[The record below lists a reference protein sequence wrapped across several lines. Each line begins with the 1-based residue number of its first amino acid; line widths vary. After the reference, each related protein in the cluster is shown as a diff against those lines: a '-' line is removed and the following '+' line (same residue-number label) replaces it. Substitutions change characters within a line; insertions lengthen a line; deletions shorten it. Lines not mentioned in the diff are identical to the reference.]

1 MGDSSSKCA
10 NTRCN
15 QIYPVRDDF
24 VVLGVVHCL
33 DSVVYI
39 GISLYKYS
47 VTS

>member
-33 DSVVYI
+33 DSVVLHWHI
-39 GISLYKYS
+39 
-47 VTS
+47 VV